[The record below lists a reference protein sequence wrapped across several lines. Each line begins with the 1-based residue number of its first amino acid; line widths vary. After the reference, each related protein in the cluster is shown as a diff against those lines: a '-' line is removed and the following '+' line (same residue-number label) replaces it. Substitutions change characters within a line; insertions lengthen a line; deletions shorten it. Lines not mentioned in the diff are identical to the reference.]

1 MIWLGFLVNGPN
13 SGYKYQQAIIKNG
26 LSNGDGGMANKRKN
40 HRRRFIPVT
49 RSPLHT
55 PSGDLIT
62 SERRMLP
69 TRRLNDIA
77 AEEITID
84 EFISGFSSHCT

>member
-1 MIWLGFLVNGPN
+1 MP
-13 SGYKYQQAIIKNG
+13 
-26 LSNGDGGMANKRKN
+26 NKRKN
-40 HRRRFIPVT
+40 HRRRFVPVT

-55 PSGDLIT
+55 SSDDLM
-62 SERRMLP
+62 SPERRMMP

-77 AEEITID
+77 PEEITIV